1 LQENAVKKIG
11 KPERVVITTCG
22 DCGVGCTFR
31 AELRGEQLV
40 RMVPWNDG
48 KANCRRAASPGAM
61 PTTRTASRSR

>member
-1 LQENAVKKIG
+1 MQENAVKKIG

-22 DCGVGCTFR
+22 DCGVVCTFR

-48 KANCRRAASPGAM
+48 KANRRHSCVKGRFAWGYANH
-61 PTTRTASRSR
+61 